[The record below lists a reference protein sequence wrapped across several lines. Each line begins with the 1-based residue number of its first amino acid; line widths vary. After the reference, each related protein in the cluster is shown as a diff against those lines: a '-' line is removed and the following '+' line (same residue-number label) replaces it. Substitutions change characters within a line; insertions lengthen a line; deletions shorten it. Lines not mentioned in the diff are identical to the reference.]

1 MQTADLIRAQLET
14 VRGARVFFAH
24 HSVGQNLLDGVQALS
39 SRAGV
44 PLKMAPL
51 TDAGFPGP
59 VWLEGSGGTN
69 KDPRSK
75 IDDFGARLTS
85 RPSLDVELAFLKLCY
100 VDFHPRTDVDS
111 LFACYHDAMMAL
123 QRRRPE
129 VTFGHVTV
137 PLTAR
142 PRDLKS
148 RVRRALAL
156 EVWEDAANAR
166 RCEFNQR
173 LREHFSHQPLF
184 DLARA
189 EATRPDGASQSFR
202 LAGVTYASLVAS
214 YTDDGGHLNA
224 LGQRRLGSAL
234 LAFVAGALQG
244 RRARS
249 SP

>member
-1 MQTADLIRAQLET
+1 MESAAPIRSQLET
-14 VRGARVFFAH
+14 VRGARLFFAH

-39 SRAGV
+39 SQAGV
-44 PLKMAPL
+44 PLKIAPL
-51 TDAGFPGP
+51 TAARVPGP

-69 KDPRSK
+69 KDPASK
-75 IDDFGARLTS
+75 IDEFGALLTG
-85 RPSLDVELAFLKLCY
+85 PSPLKVELAFLKLCY
-100 VDFHPRTDVDS
+100 VDFHPRTDVES
-111 LFACYHDAMMAL
+111 LFARYHDAMTAL
-123 QRRRPE
+123 QRQRPE

-142 PRDLKS
+142 PRELRA
-148 RVRRALAL
+148 RVRRALGL

-173 LREHFSHQPLF
+173 LRERFADRPVF

-189 EATRPDGASQSFR
+189 EATRLDGTPQSFR
-202 LAGVTYASLVAS
+202 LEGITYASLVGA

-224 LGQRRLGSAL
+224 LGQRRLGGAL
-234 LAFVAGALQG
+234 LAFVAGALRG
-244 RRARS
+244 RAGS